1 MKKLLFIL
9 FAALSFSFAAAV
21 VDINTATA
29 QELTTIKGIG
39 AKTAEKIV
47 AYREA
52 NGPFKSVDDL
62 TKVSGIKEKRLDKIR
77 AELTVGGAGAAK
89 AAAAPRTFRC
99 AGCFQAA
106 FSRQSSLKARF
117 ASFRL
122 LFQTSRQPE
131 SAAPYFSG
139 CLLPIR
145 QPENHVSAAF
155 AI

>member
-77 AELTVGGAGAAK
+77 AELTVGGAGSAK
-89 AAAAPRTFRC
+89 AAAAKPATGKA
-99 AGCFQAA
+99 AGKAA
-106 FSRQSSLKARF
+106 AAKEAVK
-117 ASFRL
+117 
-122 LFQTSRQPE
+122 E
-131 SAAPYFSG
+131 KAAPAK
-139 CLLPIR
+139 P
-145 QPENHVSAAF
+145 AAK
-155 AI
+155 

>member
-89 AAAAPRTFRC
+89 AAAAKPAT
-99 AGCFQAA
+99 GKAA
-106 FSRQSSLKARF
+106 VK
-117 ASFRL
+117 
-122 LFQTSRQPE
+122 E
-131 SAAPYFSG
+131 KAAPAK
-139 CLLPIR
+139 P
-145 QPENHVSAAF
+145 AAK
-155 AI
+155 

>member
-89 AAAAPRTFRC
+89 AAAAKPATGKA
-99 AGCFQAA
+99 AGKAA
-106 FSRQSSLKARF
+106 AAKEAVK
-117 ASFRL
+117 
-122 LFQTSRQPE
+122 E
-131 SAAPYFSG
+131 KAAPAK
-139 CLLPIR
+139 P
-145 QPENHVSAAF
+145 AAK
-155 AI
+155 

>member
-1 MKKLLFIL
+1 MMKKLLFIL

-89 AAAAPRTFRC
+89 AAAAKPA
-99 AGCFQAA
+99 AGKAA
-106 FSRQSSLKARF
+106 DKA
-117 ASFRL
+117 AAAK
-122 LFQTSRQPE
+122 E
-131 SAAPYFSG
+131 AVKEKAAPAK
-139 CLLPIR
+139 P
-145 QPENHVSAAF
+145 AAK
-155 AI
+155 

>member
-89 AAAAPRTFRC
+89 AAAAKPAT
-99 AGCFQAA
+99 GKAA
-106 FSRQSSLKARF
+106 DKA
-117 ASFRL
+117 AAAK
-122 LFQTSRQPE
+122 E
-131 SAAPYFSG
+131 AVKEKAAPAK
-139 CLLPIR
+139 P
-145 QPENHVSAAF
+145 AAK
-155 AI
+155 

>member
-1 MKKLLFIL
+1 MMKKLLFIL

-89 AAAAPRTFRC
+89 AAAAKPATGKA
-99 AGCFQAA
+99 AGKAA
-106 FSRQSSLKARF
+106 DKAAAAKEAVKEKA
-117 ASFRL
+117 ASAK
-122 LFQTSRQPE
+122 P
-131 SAAPYFSG
+131 AAK
-139 CLLPIR
+139 
-145 QPENHVSAAF
+145 
-155 AI
+155 

>member
-1 MKKLLFIL
+1 MKELLFIL

-89 AAAAPRTFRC
+89 AAAAKPATGKA
-99 AGCFQAA
+99 AGKAA
-106 FSRQSSLKARF
+106 AAKEAVK
-117 ASFRL
+117 
-122 LFQTSRQPE
+122 E
-131 SAAPYFSG
+131 KAAPAK
-139 CLLPIR
+139 P
-145 QPENHVSAAF
+145 AAK
-155 AI
+155 

>member
-89 AAAAPRTFRC
+89 AAAAKPA
-99 AGCFQAA
+99 AGKAA
-106 FSRQSSLKARF
+106 DKA
-117 ASFRL
+117 AAAK
-122 LFQTSRQPE
+122 E
-131 SAAPYFSG
+131 AVKEKAAPAK
-139 CLLPIR
+139 P
-145 QPENHVSAAF
+145 AAK
-155 AI
+155 